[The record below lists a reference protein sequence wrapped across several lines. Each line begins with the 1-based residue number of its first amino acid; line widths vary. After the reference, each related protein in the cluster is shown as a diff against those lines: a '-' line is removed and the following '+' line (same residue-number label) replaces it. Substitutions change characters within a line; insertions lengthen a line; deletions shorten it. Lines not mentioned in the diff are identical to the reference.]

1 MKWLS
6 VPAWVPIDIPSAKLT
21 LGPEKYRHVLRDLQ
35 VEKSPRYKARDGLTY
50 CNIFLWDYTRAMGC
64 EIPHWTFKD
73 GSDATP
79 GAQGALEL
87 NANRTIDWLDKHGPN
102 EGWVDAD
109 RQTAFD
115 AASRGHVVVVGWHSK
130 SPKPGHV
137 AVLLPEG
144 TIAQAGRRNF
154 VGETIEQGFGKLP
167 VRYWVQARGPHLA
180 SSKPT

>member
-1 MKWLS
+1 L
-6 VPAWVPIDIPSAKLT
+6 PLDAN
-21 LGPEKYRHVLRDLQ
+21 KYRHVLKDLA
-35 VEKSPRYKARDGLTY
+35 VDKSPRYKARDGKTY

-87 NANRTIDWLDKHGPN
+87 NANRTVEWLDTHGAN
-102 EGWVDAD
+102 RGWVSAD
-109 RQTAFD
+109 RKTSFD
-115 AASRGHVVVVGWHSK
+115 AASRGHVVVLGWHSG
-130 SPKPGHV
+130 SSKPGHV

-154 VGETIEQGFGKLP
+154 VGETVEQGFGKLP
-167 VRYWVQARGPHLA
+167 VRYWIQARGPHSA
-180 SSKPT
+180 T